1 MALIWTFAE
10 GLLLFY
16 IRGGFLFSKEGK
28 RGQKKFL
35 IFCVTLFGLLISL
48 VYGGEI
54 FFGKFM
60 DLRQDIHLMVYRW
73 ALWNFFCTL
82 WVILEGVIMVYV
94 LKIYKTLMPPLQ
106 KKNLKK
112 EKSRSVKN
120 GLTWGIPVLIFP
132 LFALYI
138 FYEYHLLSLFN
149 KDLLDAKSIFHI
161 SSFYIRICGLFW
173 ILFEWVV
180 AFYGIK
186 TYFFLKRR
194 GVPIR

>member
-1 MALIWTFAE
+1 MALFWTLAE
-10 GLLLFY
+10 GLILFY
-16 IRGGFLFSKEGK
+16 VRAGFLFFKEGK
-28 RGQKKFL
+28 KRQKTFLTICVITFGFL
-35 IFCVTLFGLLISL
+35 ILLLFG
-48 VYGGEI
+48 GEY
-54 FFGKFM
+54 FFGKII

-82 WVILEGVIMVYV
+82 WVILEGVIMIYV
-94 LKIYKTLMPPLQ
+94 LRIYKTLMPPLQ
-106 KKNLKK
+106 KKNLKI
-112 EKSRSVKN
+112 EKSHPVKN

-132 LFALYI
+132 FFALYI
-138 FYEYHLLSLFN
+138 FYEYNLLSLFN

-194 GVPIR
+194 GVPIK